1 MRVGSLFSGIGAGD
15 LGLERAGM
23 TVAWQAEIN
32 KHCCRVLERHW
43 PEVPNLGDVRDIRL
57 REPICPKRSGQATE
71 PSAATQGAVGRDGQ
85 GRLSP
90 VDLVVGGFPCQDVS
104 VAGKRAGLHGER
116 SGLWFEFQRILR
128 ALRPRWALIEN
139 VPGLLS
145 SHQGR
150 DFATILDG
158 LGECGFGG
166 IAWAILDSRHWGV
179 AQRRRRVFVVC
190 GPSRRGVE
198 QVLSLCEG
206 CGGHPAPRREARE
219 DVAASLGGGT
229 YGAGRRSED
238 DPNLVL
244 AYGGNRT
251 SGPIEVAAALQAHG
265 GPHGRQDFASET
277 FILAHTLRAEGFGA
291 SEDGMGRGTPLTVI
305 QDVRG
310 VRDKAQN
317 GIGVQ
322 ESETMY
328 TLDGVS
334 QHAAAFIERSR
345 RDGRDFDSQTELAY
359 ALTNPGSGGRT
370 HSRQLYDGTTVR
382 RLTPVEC
389 ERLQG
394 LPDGWTCTCGADDDL
409 PACRCADG
417 PRYRAL
423 GNAMTMPVL
432 EYLGRR
438 IMAVEA

>member
-1 MRVGSLFSGIGAGD
+1 
-15 LGLERAGM
+15 
-23 TVAWQAEIN
+23 
-32 KHCCRVLERHW
+32 
-43 PEVPNLGDVRDIRL
+43 
-57 REPICPKRSGQATE
+57 
-71 PSAATQGAVGRDGQ
+71 
-85 GRLSP
+85 
-90 VDLVVGGFPCQDVS
+90 
-104 VAGKRAGLHGER
+104 
-116 SGLWFEFQRILR
+116 
-128 ALRPRWALIEN
+128 
-139 VPGLLS
+139 
-145 SHQGR
+145 
-150 DFATILDG
+150 
-158 LGECGFGG
+158 
-166 IAWAILDSRHWGV
+166 
-179 AQRRRRVFVVC
+179 
-190 GPSRRGVE
+190 
-198 QVLSLCEG
+198 
-206 CGGHPAPRREARE
+206 
-219 DVAASLGGGT
+219 
-229 YGAGRRSED
+229 
-238 DPNLVL
+238 
-244 AYGGNRT
+244 
-251 SGPIEVAAALQAHG
+251 
-265 GPHGRQDFASET
+265 
-277 FILAHTLRAEGFGA
+277 
-291 SEDGMGRGTPLTVI
+291 MGRGTPLTVI

>member
-15 LGLERAGM
+15 LGLERAGFQII
-23 TVAWQAEIN
+23 AQAEID
-32 KHCCRVLERHW
+32 KHCCRVLQRHW
-43 PEVPNLGDVRDIRL
+43 PEVPNLGDVRDIGATSFRL
-57 REPICPKRSGQATE
+57 ASGRVNYADGLRDSATHGDRTY
-71 PSAATQGAVGRDGQ
+71 PC
-85 GRLSP
+85 
-90 VDLVVGGFPCQDVS
+90 DLILGGFPCQDVS

-116 SGLWFEFQRILR
+116 SGLWFEFQRILSE
-128 ALRPRWALIEN
+128 LRPRWAIVEN

-166 IAWAILDSRHWGV
+166 IAWAVLDSQHFGV
-179 AQRRRRVFVVC
+179 AQRRRRVFIVG
-190 GPSRRGVE
+190 GPTRRGVE
-198 QVLSLCEG
+198 QVLSLCES

-219 DVAASLGGGT
+219 DVAGTIRSRSSRPGVNPPGRGG
-229 YGAGRRSED
+229 ED
-238 DPNLVL
+238 DTNVL
-244 AYGGNRT
+244 
-251 SGPIEVAAALQAHG
+251 
-265 GPHGRQDFASET
+265 
-277 FILAHTLRAEGFGA
+277 
-291 SEDGMGRGTPLTVI
+291 LTVI
-305 QDVRG
+305 QDARG

-334 QHAAAFIERSR
+334 QHAVAFTERTR
-345 RDGRDFDSQTELAY
+345 AKGRTFESQEELAY

-370 HSRQLYDGTTVR
+370 HSRQLYDGMTVR

-394 LPDGWTCTCGADDDL
+394 LPDGFTCTCGANDDL

-432 EYLGRR
+432 EHLGRR